1 MTTKE
6 FNAMYLDNKDEVFSY
21 INWKVGN
28 IHNAEDLTADVF
40 NKAYRLIYTD
50 KIEHRFNPAKSNIKT
65 WLRTIANCA
74 IIDNSRTDI
83 NKRFQCVSDFVNS
96 EGDETFQF
104 VASKTA
110 NADFELE
117 NNILKER
124 LSSAFSNL
132 KPKYKRIAEIYFLQE
147 KNYNEIVEIL
157 NVPIGTVKGMINRV
171 REMLQ
176 GDLKGLY
183 FVRQPKVMAQAED

>member
-124 LSSAFSNL
+124 LSSAFANL